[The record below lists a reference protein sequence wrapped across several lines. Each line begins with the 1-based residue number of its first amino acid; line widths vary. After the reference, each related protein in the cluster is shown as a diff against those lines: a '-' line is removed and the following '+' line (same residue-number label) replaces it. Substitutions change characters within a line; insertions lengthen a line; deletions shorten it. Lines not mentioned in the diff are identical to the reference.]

1 MKKLDFCKTKI
12 ECKDIVNEMILKVVP
27 EENIV
32 KERYSLFQQLFNSVP
47 FRIG

>member
-1 MKKLDFCKTKI
+1 MKKLDFCKTEI

-32 KERYSLFQQLFNSVP
+32 KERYNLFQQLFNSVP